1 MSRKLM
7 VLVIGVVLIFSFTF
21 VTDPAL
27 AYDTSKVA
35 VLNDYN
41 PTLLPDSP
49 FYFLKTWW
57 EGIQELLTTNPVS
70 KADLYLKLANKRMVE
85 AEKLMEKGKVDL
97 AKKLINQYQERI
109 EKAIQKT
116 EQAKGEGKD
125 VSEIVAKLTANSV
138 RQQEVLAKVY
148 DKVPEQAKDTILNAM
163 EESVRGLGNAI
174 QNVQGIDKKQE
185 FKEEVKDAIE
195 KSGSTGQEKMKEKLQ
210 IKNVPKNEGTQG
222 KSDHTK

>member
-97 AKKLINQYQERI
+97 AKKLINQYQERL

-116 EQAKGEGKD
+116 EEAKGEGKD

-163 EESVRGLGNAI
+163 EKSVRGLSNAI

-185 FKEEVKDAIE
+185 FKEKVKDAIE